1 VVFASAHR
9 QAAVAKRD
17 EARMPYVRVIP
28 SSIDEVRDH
37 LEDFPGNL
45 PIELETGVPINANS
59 VADLRALA
67 TWPPGLRLIY
77 NREPALLFVRVERI

>member
-1 VVFASAHR
+1 
-9 QAAVAKRD
+9 
-17 EARMPYVRVIP
+17 MPYVKLKP

-45 PIELETGVPINANS
+45 PIELETGIPLSAKT

-67 TWPPGLRLIY
+67 TWPTGLRLSY
-77 NREPALLFVRVERI
+77 NREPGLLFVRIERI